1 MKKLLNSCGA
11 VLLSLLVIAVLPL
24 VVPKLLGFTP
34 YQILTGSMEPAI
46 PTHSV
51 VYVRQCEPSTL
62 QVGDVITYRLGSGSE
77 LVQTHRIEA
86 IDQEKALF
94 TTRGD
99 ANQSVDMTRVKAE
112 NIIGRVAFHIP
123 QYGKLAE
130 YIRTS
135 EGIAACVAVFAAVL
149 ILWITADRIE
159 PKERKRTQ

>member
-24 VVPKLLGFTP
+24 ALPKALGYTP

-51 VYVRQCEPSTL
+51 VYVKRCEASQL
-62 QVGDVITYRLGSGSE
+62 QAGDIITYRLGSESE

-86 IDQEKALF
+86 IDPEQALF
-94 TTRGD
+94 TTKGD
-99 ANQSVDMTRVKAE
+99 ANLSVDQTKVKAE
-112 NIIGRVAFHIP
+112 NIIGRVVFHIP

-159 PKERKRTQ
+159 PKERKRAQ